1 MTPAEE
7 AAVEAA
13 LECVTHKSI
22 GEGIMAAVQMIRIAA
37 NARPD
42 MTMQQ
47 LADAIESTVTKDQPT
62 PPSFLQ

>member
-1 MTPAEE
+1 MTTAEE
-7 AAVEAA
+7 AAVDAA
-13 LECVTHKSI
+13 LEYVTHKSI
-22 GEGIMAAVQMIRIAA
+22 NDGIMAAVQMIRIAA
-37 NARPD
+37 NARPS

>member
-13 LECVTHKSI
+13 LEYVTHQSI
-22 GEGIMAAVQMIRIAA
+22 NDGIMAAVQMIRVAA
-37 NARPD
+37 NVRPG

-47 LADAIESTVTKDQPT
+47 LTDAIESAVTKDQPT

>member
-7 AAVEAA
+7 AAVKAA
-13 LECVTHKSI
+13 IEYVTHKATAD
-22 GEGIMAAVQMIRIAA
+22 GIMTAVQMIRIAD
-37 NARPD
+37 NVRPN